1 MHNTLEQLISNP
13 NESAKNEELEIIEL
27 PETVPIF
34 GPSKTDEN
42 NESELQSKIDQM
54 EQKRFQNEKKSL
66 ENEISTIR
74 EMLDIITRKCQ
85 IATDDEIPF
94 ESPVQPEIDD
104 GLKDTFEERVDIL
117 TDTTQFGAF
126 GRCGISQ
133 HIAGHHI
140 RSGKFKRY
148 KCS

>member
-1 MHNTLEQLISNP
+1 
-13 NESAKNEELEIIEL
+13 
-27 PETVPIF
+27 
-34 GPSKTDEN
+34 
-42 NESELQSKIDQM
+42 M
-54 EQKRFQNEKKSL
+54 EQKRFQNERVEL

-117 TDTTQFGAF
+117 TDTNQFGAF
-126 GRCGISQ
+126 GRCNISKLITLLNIWQ
-133 HIAGHHI
+133 DKVSKDPDRGCVPYLKIPSQI
-140 RSGKFKRY
+140 RI
-148 KCS
+148 